1 MNELNVRPQDQKM
14 IELVKMMS
22 QEELYLAIGVVFGK
36 RLAKTDRLAGNA
48 PIIQSE
54 KKSA

>member
-1 MNELNVRPQDQKM
+1 MNEINIRPQDQKM

-36 RLAKTDRLAGNA
+36 RLAKTDRLAGNVS
-48 PIIQSE
+48 INQNE